1 MNKQAMIGEES
12 IEQTGIEKAVPVHT
26 VVELEGQRELVPA
39 LHMMF
44 RLQWEKAQDCY
55 VLLYPEGMIQLNG
68 PAGEILALVDGK
80 RSVQDIIDALQA
92 KFSDA
97 GDISADILEFLGG
110 AYEQHWITL

>member
-1 MNKQAMIGEES
+1 MTRQ
-12 IEQTGIEKAVPVHT
+12 EQKVTT
-26 VVELEGQRELVPA
+26 VVEPDMIPA
-39 LHMMF
+39 LNKMF
-44 RLQWEKAQDCY
+44 RFQWEKAQDCY

-68 PAGEILALVDGK
+68 PAGEILSLVDGE
-80 RSVQDIIDALQA
+80 RSVQAITDAVQA